1 MEDEGFF
8 CPLCEDRGGKP
19 LAFRN
24 ADALMAHYEKVGDA
38 LSTVCNIKIKNIIL
52 FPLLFPTFL
61 LFLPFQP
68 TVCFANSHV
77 QFAPCKT

>member
-38 LSTVCNIKIKNIIL
+38 LSTV
-52 FPLLFPTFL
+52 
-61 LFLPFQP
+61 
-68 TVCFANSHV
+68 
-77 QFAPCKT
+77 